1 MRSPVVNLMTEP
13 IRSSP
18 SSPRRRF
25 RMTMRA
31 MMFAVAMIAVLLSVW
46 IPTLRLGIDLKQPR
60 PVEQWSKVGFLLI
73 GETIFVYYITL
84 VVVIACG
91 ILNATGSGKRLSQLL
106 IIGPALVI
114 ILILLIGQLV
124 DSLMRLPWV

>member
-1 MRSPVVNLMTEP
+1 
-13 IRSSP
+13 
-18 SSPRRRF
+18 
-25 RMTMRA
+25 MRA
-31 MMFAVAMIAVLLSVW
+31 MMLAVAMIAVLLSVW

-73 GETIFVYYITL
+73 GETIVVYYITL